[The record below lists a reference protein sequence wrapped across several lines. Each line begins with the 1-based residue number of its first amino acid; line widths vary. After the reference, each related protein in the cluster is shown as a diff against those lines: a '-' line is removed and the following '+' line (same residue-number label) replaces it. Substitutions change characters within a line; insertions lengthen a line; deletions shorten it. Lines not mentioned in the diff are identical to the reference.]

1 MYTEFFGLREPPFSA
16 TPDPEYL
23 FLGGHHREA
32 LARMV
37 YGIRERKGFILIT
50 GEVGT
55 GKTVL
60 IRYLLKSLEKSQN
73 GGIRTALVFNPK
85 LGATDFLQ
93 LILRDL
99 GLTMRNKSKGE
110 CLRDLNEFL
119 LQAYEK
125 EEKVVLIVD
134 EAQGL
139 KPAMLEEIRLLSNLE
154 TAKSKLLQIILVGQ
168 PELTENL
175 SRPEFRQLRQ
185 RINLRFH
192 IPPLSKEEIH
202 PYIERRVTVAGGK
215 EALFTAEAIHEVFL
229 RSRGIPRLINM
240 ICDNALLDG
249 FVAERKPI
257 DADLVKKAGEDLE
270 LHRKIP
276 MRGEKN

>member
-1 MYTEFFGLREPPFSA
+1 MYQEFYGLKENPFAA
-16 TPDPEYL
+16 TPDPQYL
-23 FLGGHHREA
+23 FMGRNHREA

-55 GKTVL
+55 GKTIL
-60 IRYLLKSLEKSQN
+60 IRYLLRNLGGGQN
-73 GGIRTALVFNPK
+73 GTIRTALVFNPK
-85 LGATDFLQ
+85 LAAVNFLQ
-93 LILRDL
+93 YILRDL
-99 GLTMRNKSKGE
+99 GVTVREKSKGDY
-110 CLRDLNEFL
+110 LWGLNEFL

-168 PELTENL
+168 PELKKTL
-175 SRPEFRQLRQ
+175 SRPEFRQLDQ

-192 IPPLSKEEIH
+192 IPPLTEVETRA
-202 PYIERRVTVAGGK
+202 YIEKRVTVAGGK
-215 EALFTAEAIHEVFL
+215 EPLFTAEAVHEIFL
-229 RSRGIPRLINM
+229 RSKGIPRLINM
-240 ICDNALLDG
+240 LCDNALLDG
-249 FVAERKPI
+249 FAAEQESI
-257 DADLVKKAGEDLE
+257 NADLVKNAADDLE
-270 LHRKIP
+270 LS
-276 MRGEKN
+276 